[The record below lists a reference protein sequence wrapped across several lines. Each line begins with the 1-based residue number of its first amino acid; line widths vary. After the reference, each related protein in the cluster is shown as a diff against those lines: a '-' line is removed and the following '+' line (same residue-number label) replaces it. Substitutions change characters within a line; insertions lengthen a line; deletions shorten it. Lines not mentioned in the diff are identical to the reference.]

1 MVYGS
6 LTNSDDCMSVTTI
19 LDRTKSVRIL
29 IISTAVIAVNIFVN
43 LLLPSKA
50 EGIFNAVF
58 GLTIAVFAFSGIA
71 IVYFV
76 SRKQKYIFTHTI
88 LIIGLSMAAWVLGD
102 ASYLV
107 LLSMK
112 VDPFISVGDI
122 FYITATLLLIAAALT
137 IPGSQPPSRRRN
149 MVFIEISILFL
160 SAVVIFLTLLF
171 IPGNADLNFDKLTM
185 LMVFIYPV
193 LDLILL
199 WVIVILFF
207 TYQNKSIQK
216 VLSLLLASSFLILLS
231 DSFYIISSLY
241 SPVIDDYLVDIGY
254 YFFYAFLMVA
264 SLIGYKE
271 IRFRQP
277 EPESVKKVAA
287 FKQGNWIVYLP
298 GVFLITVIGLLLA
311 FVLNQSFVLFH
322 GSLVMITLVIILF
335 IIHQYL
341 VITDNIKLTKEMRMI
356 NAQLESKVEQRTAEL
371 SNANEGLHAE
381 MSERKKAEELLARI
395 NQELALV
402 NREKDKLFSIMAHDL
417 RSPLGSMMK
426 LSELLVD
433 NIKDFDEDEL
443 LEISS
448 TLHAS
453 TTQTF
458 QLLNDLLDWSAVQM
472 GRGERKKELFPVTE
486 LVSEIV
492 AAHTDEASAKNITIA
507 VECPDEIT
515 AFADKFAI
523 LTVLRNL
530 VNNAVKFTNTEGNI
544 RIKAE
549 INDLFT
555 VISVIDNGT
564 GIPKEKQDKIFR
576 IDAIGS
582 SPGTAGEKGTG
593 FGLLL
598 CKDLVQ
604 RNGGQ
609 IWLKSEKGKGSTFS
623 FSLPLSETAVAP
635 VLLNGDSKSGKV
647 EYKFIHPRKIA
658 FSAFIGNFTT
668 EILQTELNLL
678 WSNSDYQPD
687 YPVLIDL
694 RQAFFSME
702 VKELPKIIG
711 FFEAMPRSNSIRKFA
726 LLTSTPQ
733 QVAFSTMFGLHIK
746 SFYPVNVEVFSTYDA
761 AISWIEG

>member
-1 MVYGS
+1 M
-6 LTNSDDCMSVTTI
+6 TVTTI

-29 IISTAVIAVNIFVN
+29 IFSAAVIAVNLIVN
-43 LLLPSKA
+43 LLLPTKA

-58 GLTIAVFAFSGIA
+58 GLCIAVMAFSGIA
-71 IVYFV
+71 IIYFV
-76 SRKQKYIFTHTI
+76 SRKQKYIFTRTI

-107 LLSMK
+107 LLSLK
-112 VDPFISVGDI
+112 VDPFISIGDI
-122 FYITATLLLIAAALT
+122 FYISATLLLIAAALT

-171 IPGNADLNFDKLTM
+171 IPGNADLSHDKLTM

-193 LDLILL
+193 LDVILL

-241 SPVIDDYLVDIGY
+241 SPVIDDFIVDIGY

-271 IRFRQP
+271 IRFLQH

-311 FVLNQSFVLFH
+311 FVLKQSFVLFH

-341 VITDNIKLTKEMRMI
+341 VITDNIKLAKEMRMI
-356 NAQLESKVEQRTAEL
+356 NAQLESKVEERTAEL

-381 MSERKKAEELLARI
+381 MLERKKAEELLARI

-433 NIKDFDEDEL
+433 NVKEFDEEEL

-453 TTQTF
+453 ATQTF

-472 GRGERKKELFPVTE
+472 GRGERKKELFKVAE
-486 LVSEIV
+486 VVSEIIT
-492 AAHTDEASAKNITIA
+492 AHSEDAYAKEITITDE
-507 VECPDEIT
+507 CPEEIS

-523 LTVLRNL
+523 QTVLRNL
-530 VNNAVKFTNTEGNI
+530 VSNAVKFTKAAGII

-549 INDLFT
+549 IKDSFAI
-555 VISVIDNGT
+555 ISVIDNGT
-564 GIPKEKQDKIFR
+564 GIAKEKQDKIYR
-576 IDAIGS
+576 IDAVGS

-609 IWLKSEKGKGSTFS
+609 IWLKSEKDKGSTFS
-623 FSLPLSETAVAP
+623 FSLPLSETVSVP
-635 VLLNGDSKSGKV
+635 VLLPEEHKSGKI
-647 EYKFIHPRKIA
+647 EYKFINSRKIA
-658 FSAFIGNFTT
+658 FSALIGKFTK
-668 EILQTELNLL
+668 EILQSELKLI
-678 WSNSDYQPD
+678 WSSSDYQPE

-694 RQAFFSME
+694 RQAVFSLE
-702 VKELPKIIG
+702 VKELPEIIG
-711 FFEAMPRSNSIRKFA
+711 FFEAMPRSSSLRKFA

-733 QVAFSTMFGLHIK
+733 QVAFSTMFGMHIK

>member
-1 MVYGS
+1 MT
-6 LTNSDDCMSVTTI
+6 LTTI

-29 IISTAVIAVNIFVN
+29 IVSTAFIAVNLFVN

-58 GLTIAVFAFSGIA
+58 GLSIGLFAFSGIA
-71 IVYFV
+71 IIYFV
-76 SRKQKYIFTHTI
+76 SRKQKYIFTRTI

-107 LLSMK
+107 LVSMK

-241 SPVIDDYLVDIGY
+241 SPVIDEFIVDIGY

-277 EPESVKKVAA
+277 EPESVKRVAA

-322 GSLVMITLVIILF
+322 GSLVMIALVIILF

-356 NAQLESKVEQRTAEL
+356 NAQLESKVEERTAEL

-381 MSERKKAEELLARI
+381 MVERKKAEELLARI

-433 NIKDFDEDEL
+433 NIKEFDEEEL

-453 TTQTF
+453 ATQTF

-472 GRGERKKELFPVTE
+472 GRGERKKELFPVAE
-486 LVSEIV
+486 LVSKIV
-492 AAHTDEASAKNITIA
+492 SAHTDEASAKNITIA
-507 VECPDEIT
+507 VECPDEIS

-523 LTVLRNL
+523 QTVLRNL
-530 VNNAVKFTNTEGNI
+530 VNNAVKFTNANGII
-544 RIKAE
+544 RIKSE
-549 INDLFT
+549 IKDSFAI
-555 VISVIDNGT
+555 ISVIDNGT
-564 GIPKEKQDKIFR
+564 GIAKEKQDKIFR
-576 IDAIGS
+576 IDAVGS

-609 IWLKSEKGKGSTFS
+609 IWLKSEKDKGSTFS
-623 FSLPLSETAVAP
+623 FSLPLSEAAIVPAP
-635 VLLNGDSKSGKV
+635 QSGDSNSGRI
-647 EYKFIHPRKIA
+647 EYKFIHSRKIA
-658 FSAFIGNFTT
+658 FTALIGTFAT
-668 EILQTELNLL
+668 ETLQSELNLL
-678 WSNSDYQPD
+678 WSSIDYQPD

-694 RQAFFSME
+694 RQAVFNME
-702 VKELPKIIG
+702 VKELPKIVG
-711 FFEAMPRSNSIRKFA
+711 FFEAMPRSSSIRKFA

-746 SFYPVNVEVFSTYDA
+746 SFYPVSVEIFSTYDA
-761 AISWIEG
+761 AISWIED

>member
-1 MVYGS
+1 M
-6 LTNSDDCMSVTTI
+6 TITTI

-29 IISTAVIAVNIFVN
+29 IFSAAVIAVNLLVN

-58 GLTIAVFAFSGIA
+58 GLSIAVVAFSVIA
-71 IVYFV
+71 TIYIV
-76 SRKQKYIFTHTI
+76 SRKQKYIFTRTI

-107 LLSMK
+107 LLSLK
-112 VDPFISVGDI
+112 EDPFISFGDI
-122 FYITATLLLIAAALT
+122 FYISATLLLIAAALT

-171 IPGNADLNFDKLTM
+171 IPGNADLSFDKLTM

-193 LDLILL
+193 LDVILL
-199 WVIVILFF
+199 WVIMILFF

-231 DSFYIISSLY
+231 DSFYVISSLY
-241 SPVIDDYLVDIGY
+241 SPVIENYIVDIGY

-264 SLIGYKE
+264 SMIGYKE

-277 EPESVKKVAA
+277 EPESEKKIAA

-311 FVLNQSFVLFH
+311 FVINQSFVLFH
-322 GSLVMITLVIILF
+322 GSLVMIALVIILF

-356 NAQLESKVEQRTAEL
+356 NAQLESKVEERTAEL
-371 SNANEGLHAE
+371 SNANEGLQAE
-381 MSERKKAEELLARI
+381 MLERKKAEELLARI

-433 NIKDFDEDEL
+433 NIKEFDEEEL

-448 TLHAS
+448 TLNAS
-453 TTQTF
+453 ATQTF

-472 GRGERKKELFPVTE
+472 GRGERKKELFSVAE
-486 LVSEIV
+486 VISEIIT
-492 AAHTDEASAKNITIA
+492 AHTDDAALKNIAITD
-507 VECPDEIT
+507 ECQEGISV
-515 AFADKFAI
+515 FADKFAVQ
-523 LTVLRNL
+523 TVLRNL
-530 VNNAVKFTNTEGNI
+530 VSNAVKFTNSEGTI

-549 INDLFT
+549 VKDSFAI
-555 VISVIDNGT
+555 ISVIDNGT
-564 GIPKEKQDKIFR
+564 GIAKEKQDKIFR

-609 IWLKSEKGKGSTFS
+609 IWLKSEKGVGSTFS
-623 FSLPLSETAVAP
+623 FSLPVSETEIVSAP
-635 VLLNGDSKSGKV
+635 VPENTKSGRI
-647 EYKFIHPRKIA
+647 EYKFIQSRKIA
-658 FSAFIGNFTT
+658 FTALIGKFTK
-668 EILQTELNLL
+668 EIMQSELNLL
-678 WSNSDYQPD
+678 WRSSDYQPE

-694 RQAFFSME
+694 RHAFFNIE
-702 VKELPKIIG
+702 VKELPEIISM
-711 FFEAMPRSNSIRKFA
+711 FEAMPRSITTRKFA

-746 SFYPVNVEVFSTYDA
+746 TFYPVSVEVFSTYDA
-761 AISWIEG
+761 AIGWIEG

>member
-1 MVYGS
+1 M
-6 LTNSDDCMSVTTI
+6 TITTI

-29 IISTAVIAVNIFVN
+29 IFSAAVIAVNLLVN
-43 LLLPSKA
+43 FLLPSKV

-58 GLTIAVFAFSGIA
+58 GLSIAVVAFSVIA
-71 IVYFV
+71 TIYFV
-76 SRKQKYIFTHTI
+76 SRKRNYIFTRTI

-112 VDPFISVGDI
+112 VDPFISFGDI
-122 FYITATLLLIAAALT
+122 FYVSATLLLIAAVLT

-171 IPGNADLNFDKLTM
+171 IPGNADLNHDKLTM

-193 LDLILL
+193 LDVILL
-199 WVIVILFF
+199 WVIMILFF

-241 SPVIDDYLVDIGY
+241 SPVIENYIVDIGY

-264 SLIGYKE
+264 SMIGYKE

-277 EPESVKKVAA
+277 EPESEKKIAA

-311 FVLNQSFVLFH
+311 FVINQSFVLFH
-322 GSLVMITLVIILF
+322 GSLVMIALVIILF

-356 NAQLESKVEQRTAEL
+356 NAQLESKVDKRTAEL
-371 SNANEGLHAE
+371 SNANEGLQAE
-381 MSERKKAEELLARI
+381 MLERKKAEELLARI

-433 NIKDFDEDEL
+433 NIKEFDEDEL
-443 LEISS
+443 IEIST
-448 TLHAS
+448 TLHTSA
-453 TTQTF
+453 TQTF

-472 GRGERKKELFPVTE
+472 GRGERKKELFSLARVI
-486 LVSEIV
+486 SEIV
-492 AAHTDEASAKNITIA
+492 TAHTDDANTKNITIQY
-507 VECPDEIT
+507 ECPEEIS

-523 LTVLRNL
+523 QTVLRNL
-530 VNNAVKFTNTEGNI
+530 VSNAVKFTHAEGTI
-544 RIKAE
+544 RIIAE
-549 INDLFT
+549 IKDSFAI
-555 VISVIDNGT
+555 ISVIDNGT
-564 GIPKEKQDKIFR
+564 GIAKEKQDKMFR
-576 IDAIGS
+576 IDAVGS

-609 IWLKSEKGKGSTFS
+609 IWLKSEKGEGSTFS
-623 FSLPLSETAVAP
+623 FSLPLSETEIIP
-635 VLLNGDSKSGKV
+635 VSQPEITKSGRI
-647 EYKFIHPRKIA
+647 EYKFIQSRKIA
-658 FSAFIGNFTT
+658 FAALIGKFTK
-668 EILQTELNLL
+668 EIMQSELKLI
-678 WSNSDYQPD
+678 WSSSDYQPEH
-687 YPVLIDL
+687 PVLIDL
-694 RQAFFSME
+694 RQAVFSLE
-702 VKELPKIIG
+702 VKELPEIIG
-711 FFEAMPRSNSIRKFA
+711 IFEAMPRSNSLRKFA

-746 SFYPVNVEVFSTYDA
+746 TFYPVSVEVFSTYDA

>member
-1 MVYGS
+1 M
-6 LTNSDDCMSVTTI
+6 TVTTI

-29 IISTAVIAVNIFVN
+29 IFSAAVIAVNLLVN

-58 GLTIAVFAFSGIA
+58 GLSIAVVAFSVIT
-71 IVYFV
+71 IIFIV
-76 SRKQKYIFTHTI
+76 SRKRKYIFTRTI
-88 LIIGLSMAAWVLGD
+88 LIIGLSMACWVLGD

-107 LLSMK
+107 MLSMK
-112 VDPFISVGDI
+112 VDPFISVSDI
-122 FYITATLLLIAAALT
+122 FYISATLLLIAAALT

-160 SAVVIFLTLLF
+160 SAVVIFLALLF
-171 IPGNADLNFDKLTM
+171 NPGNADLNHDKLTM

-193 LDLILL
+193 LDVILL

-241 SPVIDDYLVDIGY
+241 SPVIDEYIVDIGY

-264 SLIGYKE
+264 SMIGYKE
-271 IRFRQP
+271 IRFLQP

-311 FVLNQSFVLFH
+311 FVINQSFVLFQ
-322 GSLVMITLVIILF
+322 GSLIMIALVIILF
-335 IIHQYL
+335 LIHQYL

-356 NAQLESKVEQRTAEL
+356 NAQLESKVEERTAEL
-371 SNANEGLHAE
+371 SNANEGLQAE
-381 MSERKKAEELLARI
+381 MLERKKAEELLARI

-433 NIKDFDEDEL
+433 NIKEFDEEEL

-453 TTQTF
+453 ATQTF

-472 GRGERKKELFPVTE
+472 GRGERKKELFSVAE
-486 LVSEIV
+486 AVSEII
-492 AAHTDEASAKNITIA
+492 AAQTEDATAKNITIKG
-507 VECPDEIT
+507 ECPKEIS

-523 LTVLRNL
+523 QTVLRNL
-530 VNNAVKFTNTEGNI
+530 VSNAVKFTHAEGTI
-544 RIKAE
+544 TIKAE
-549 INDLFT
+549 IKDSFA
-555 VISVIDNGT
+555 VISVIDTGT
-564 GIPKEKQDKIFR
+564 GIAKEKQDKIFR
-576 IDAIGS
+576 IDAVGS

-609 IWLKSEKGKGSTFS
+609 IWLKSEKGEGSTFS
-623 FSLPLSETAVAP
+623 FSLPLSEPEVVP
-635 VLLNGDSKSGKV
+635 VSQPEESKSGEI
-647 EYKFIHPRKIA
+647 EYKFIQSRKIA
-658 FSAFIGNFTT
+658 FTTLVGKFTKK
-668 EILQTELNLL
+668 ILQAELNLL
-678 WSNSDYQPD
+678 WRSSDFQPE

-694 RQAFFSME
+694 RQAAFSME
-702 VKELPKIIG
+702 VKELHEIIG
-711 FFEAMPRSNSIRKFA
+711 FFEAMPQSSATRKFA
-726 LLTSTPQ
+726 LLTATPQ

-746 SFYPVNVEVFSTYDA
+746 TLYPVSVEVFSTYDA

>member
-1 MVYGS
+1 M
-6 LTNSDDCMSVTTI
+6 TVTTI

-29 IISTAVIAVNIFVN
+29 IFSAAVIAVNLLVN
-43 LLLPSKA
+43 LLLPSKV

-58 GLTIAVFAFSGIA
+58 GLSIAVVAFSVIA
-71 IVYFV
+71 VIYIV
-76 SRKQKYIFTHTI
+76 SRKRKYIFTRTI

-107 LLSMK
+107 LVSME

-122 FYITATLLLIAAALT
+122 FYISATLLLIAAALT

-171 IPGNADLNFDKLTM
+171 IPGNADLSFDKLTM

-193 LDLILL
+193 LDVILL

-207 TYQNKSIQK
+207 TYQDKSIQK

-241 SPVIDDYLVDIGY
+241 SPVIDEFIVDIGY

-277 EPESVKKVAA
+277 EPESEKKIAA

-311 FVLNQSFVLFH
+311 FVINQSFLLFH
-322 GSLVMITLVIILF
+322 GSLVMIALVIILF

-356 NAQLESKVEQRTAEL
+356 NAQLESKVEERTAEL
-371 SNANEGLHAE
+371 SNANEGLQAE
-381 MSERKKAEELLARI
+381 MLERKKAEELLARI

-433 NIKDFDEDEL
+433 NIKEFDEEEL

-453 TTQTF
+453 ATQTF

-472 GRGERKKELFPVTE
+472 GRGERKKELFPVAE
-486 LVSEIV
+486 VISEIIT
-492 AAHTDEASAKNITIA
+492 AHTDDATAKNITIKD
-507 VECPDEIT
+507 ECPEEIS

-523 LTVLRNL
+523 QTVLRNL
-530 VNNAVKFTNTEGNI
+530 VSNAVKFSHAEGTI

-549 INDLFT
+549 IKDSFAI
-555 VISVIDNGT
+555 ISVIDNGT
-564 GIPKEKQDKIFR
+564 GIAKEKQDKMFR
-576 IDAIGS
+576 IDAVGS

-609 IWLKSEKGKGSTFS
+609 IWLKSEKGEGSTFS
-623 FSLPLSETAVAP
+623 FSLPLSETEIVP
-635 VLLNGDSKSGKV
+635 VSQPENNKSGRI
-647 EYKFIHPRKIA
+647 EYKFIQSRKIA
-658 FSAFIGNFTT
+658 FTALIGKFTK
-668 EILQTELNLL
+668 EIMQSELNLI
-678 WSNSDYQPD
+678 WSSNDFQPD

-694 RQAFFSME
+694 RQAHFDLE
-702 VKELPKIIG
+702 VKELPEIIG
-711 FFEAMPRSNSIRKFA
+711 FFEAMPRSRATRKFA

-733 QVAFSTMFGLHIK
+733 QVAFSTMFGMHIK
-746 SFYPVNVEVFSTYDA
+746 SLYPVNVEVFSTYDA